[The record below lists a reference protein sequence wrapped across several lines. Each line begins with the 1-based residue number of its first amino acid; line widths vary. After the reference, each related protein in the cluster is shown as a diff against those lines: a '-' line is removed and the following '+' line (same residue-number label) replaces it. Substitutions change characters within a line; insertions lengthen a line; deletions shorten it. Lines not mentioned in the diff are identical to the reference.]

1 MGAKSPH
8 AHPTFSQRRC
18 AMRPFT
24 IDAACACHT
33 GKVRKKN
40 EDNFYF
46 NGKHMEAVNRGLPQ
60 PASFHRYIE
69 PGLCLAVFDG
79 MGGENFGEVAA
90 FTAARTLQEEAS
102 RLDSSFLPS
111 SRFLEDLCQKMNAAV
126 FDAAQELMT
135 AHMGSTMVMF
145 CFARDRVYLCNLG
158 DSRAFWLHKRKLTQ
172 ISHDHVDILP
182 GDVAR
187 HRKPHLNQH
196 LGIDPEELL
205 IEPYIAKGDLVRGD
219 QYLLCSDGIT
229 DMLTEQEICRI
240 MTESRTAEGCVQA
253 LVDAALE
260 KGGKD
265 NITAIVCR
273 IG

>member
-1 MGAKSPH
+1 
-8 AHPTFSQRRC
+8 
-18 AMRPFT
+18 MRFT
-24 IDAACACHT
+24 IEAACACHT

-46 NGKHMEAVNRGLPQ
+46 DGKCMEAENRGLRHPV
-60 PASFHRYIE
+60 SFHRYIK
-69 PGLCLAVFDG
+69 PGMCLAVFDG

-90 FTAARTLQEEAS
+90 FTAARTLQEEAK
-102 RLDSSFLPS
+102 RLSLFFVPE
-111 SRFLEDLCQKMNAAV
+111 RQFLEDTCLKMNAAV
-126 FDAAQELMT
+126 FSAAQELMT

-145 CFARDRVYLCNLG
+145 CFARDQVYLCNLG
-158 DSRAFWLHKRKLTQ
+158 DSRAFRLRDRELLQ
-172 ISHDHVDILP
+172 LSHDHVEVLP
-182 GDVAR
+182 GDSAR

-205 IEPYIAKGDLVRGD
+205 IEPYIAKGSLMRGD
-219 QYLLCSDGIT
+219 QYLLCSDGVT
-229 DMLTEQEICRI
+229 DMLTNLEIFELLQ
-240 MTESRTAEGCVQA
+240 TADTAEGCVQA